1 MAKGFKIAKI
11 TENDSQE
18 QRISKL
24 NSNFQNLLATAMKL
38 DKLGV
43 LSNRNKKQAD
53 EAAADAAAAQEA
65 ADNAQQSANDAQTAA
80 DVAKNTADAAQASAN
95 EAATA
100 ASNAQTSADNAAK
113 EAHEA
118 NEKAQTAADSAAKAN
133 TDLAG
138 VKEEVTGIKAD
149 AATLRSDLES
159 QIETVTTTMETD
171 YAKKTD
177 LSSTEATLRTEIS
190 TSAAGI
196 EQTVSENY
204 AKKTDVEGAITTA
217 KADLQTQITQ
227 NAEQIS
233 LTAKSVEQAQV
244 EIKANATNITEAKNA
259 AATAQSTAN
268 AAKTDAQEAATA
280 AANAQSAA
288 DAANT
293 AASKAQSKANE
304 AATAASTAQS
314 AADKA
319 KEDLATAQAKL
330 AEVESNANATAEDLE
345 TAKAAVTAAQNAAD
359 AAQSAADTAKANAA
373 TAQSTADTA
382 KANAATAQSTANTAK
397 TNAANAQKAAEDAQA
412 SADAAN
418 GALAVLEPRV
428 TAAETAIEQNSEAI
442 TLKANATDVYSKADA
457 DQKTADAINSLAI
470 GGRNLAIASKDL
482 SKRNSANRTKRYA
495 SVHNSDSI
503 RVRDDGFTEIVA
515 SSGVAYRGPSVFLN
529 SMGFDVGD
537 SFTYSVSIDSIGVHC
552 EIDVFLM
559 EFDSSGRR
567 VYSAPMLHDGSST
580 PAHTWYLRTINS
592 DSTIRVSTTLIW
604 SQEAQ
609 DLIDSGGYIRMTI
622 QNRSFTAEDGAYV
635 SFYAQKLEKGNKA
648 TDWTPAPED
657 IDAAILKEHNAM
669 LQVASDSITSAVSQ
683 SKTYTD
689 TTLGSYSTTEQMN
702 SAITQ
707 KANEITTSV
716 SSTYQVKGDYATK
729 TQAQGYAN
737 TAKTEAVS
745 AAEADATTKAD
756 AAKTAAINASAA
768 DATSKANAAEAAA
781 KADTAEK
788 LKSYSTTVQM
798 NSAIEQKADSIT
810 QTVSETYQP
819 KGDYVTGTSAYS
831 QLTQTVNGLNSTVQ
845 SHSGSI
851 SNLQHTADGI
861 KVRLENQQTVSNLV
875 NKSRRLDG
883 WGYVVSSGVTL
894 SKNVSTSAP
903 EFGEVTVAQFNAST
917 SNASAQSS
925 YIHMINAARVTSGK
939 KYTFSM
945 WARKVSGGN
954 ARPLFSLS
962 SSNQSFVLE
971 ENLTTEWK
979 RYSRTFTFVPSL
991 ASNKWS
997 DITVSFGV
1005 SVLANQTGVFEICC
1019 PQLEAGD
1026 TMNPWSASSVDATD
1040 YMSFTEE
1047 GLVIGDMTED
1057 GLGNNV
1063 LIDSDSVDLRTGSY
1077 ICGSFSLNDGYAA
1090 HASAVECIAMTS
1102 GSSLKWPNMC
1112 PWKVTLDKSGLN
1124 PGDVIKIAGTWTQSI
1139 NGQIRYSLT
1148 LDHYA
1153 VIGEALSGNNIC
1165 IGAIGDFATDGFVY
1179 LSSAGNGNYYPLI
1192 PGDVSDSR
1200 METDEVKAMGNKSLS
1215 LSSGDRTS
1223 SIVLGNGFD
1232 ISSSDALNALVSNFR
1247 IDASGDKSE
1256 VISPDVVEL
1265 THSTS
1270 GNSIGVGVG
1279 SGGVNRGIYDYVFDK
1294 WAIYCNETDLYIASS
1309 RGGAFKP
1316 YYTAGDTISLDRL
1329 NTAGFVTS
1337 SKTKVYFSF
1346 NLGKPLYGVSSISCS
1361 SIDGLSLRQNNAY
1374 THGSSS
1380 SSLVKPS
1387 SYLASTVGN
1396 SIGICATF
1404 TNTTNAINNA
1414 PIGVA
1419 ASIKITFA

>member
-1 MAKGFKIAKI
+1 MDDLTLSQKLFGGSSTKNDVSAATTSGASVVYMIAVTSSSGGEVVLKPEVEDDWDSLEEGTDYI
-11 TENDSQE
+11 VVDEDGEFDDEDEDDSIEYDDGSVLDLTDGDGADIEGIEADTYTVAAYKAEAVALAEEAEPDAEVDPQPDGTMDSTIDDGDAEDTDSTETAEVDSLPGDSDTVTEDESDFSYDDDEDPCIMDYGDTVEGAEVSDGYTVASTIGSVNEGDRVAVMVQDGQLTVIGVVGSGDVQQAENAIAQE
-18 QRISKL
+18 
-24 NSNFQNLLATAMKL
+24 A
-38 DKLGV
+38 
-43 LSNRNKKQAD
+43 AD
-53 EAAADAAAAQEA
+53 EAAADAAAAQNA
-65 ADNAQQSANDAQTAA
+65 ADSAQQSANDAQTAA
-80 DVAKNTADAAQASAN
+80 NNAQTTANAAQASAN

-100 ASNAQTSADNAAK
+100 ASNAQTAADNAAK
-113 EAHEA
+113 EAQEA
-118 NEKAQTAADSAAKAN
+118 NEKAQSAANDAAKAN
-133 TDLAG
+133 TDLSA
-138 VKEEVTGIKAD
+138 VKTEVTNIKAD
-149 AATLRSDLES
+149 AVTLRSDLEG
-159 QIETVTTTMETD
+159 QIEAVTTTMETD

-177 LSSTEATLRTEIS
+177 LSDTEATLRTEIS

-196 EQTVSENY
+196 TQTVSETY
-204 AKKTDVEGAITTA
+204 AKKTNVSDAITTA

-227 NAEQIS
+227 NADSIK
-233 LTAKSVEQAQV
+233 LTAKSLEQAQV
-244 EIKANATNITEAKNA
+244 DIQANATNITEAKNA

-293 AASKAQSKANE
+293 AASKAQTKANE
-304 AATAASTAQS
+304 AANAAATAQT

-319 KEDLATAQAKL
+319 KTDLATAQQKL
-330 AEVESNANATAEDLE
+330 AEVEANANATAEDLAIAQQAVE
-345 TAKAAVTAAQNAAD
+345 TAQAAAD
-359 AAQSAADTAKANAA
+359 AAQSTADTAKANAA
-373 TAQSTADTA
+373 AAQSTADTA

-418 GALAVLEPRV
+418 DALAVLEPRV

-442 TLKANATDVYSKADA
+442 TLRATKTEVSTAKSEAISTAAADAASKADSA
-457 DQKTADAINSLAI
+457 LADA
-470 GGRNLAIASKDL
+470 
-482 SKRNSANRTKRYA
+482 
-495 SVHNSDSI
+495 
-503 RVRDDGFTEIVA
+503 
-515 SSGVAYRGPSVFLN
+515 
-529 SMGFDVGD
+529 
-537 SFTYSVSIDSIGVHC
+537 
-552 EIDVFLM
+552 
-559 EFDSSGRR
+559 
-567 VYSAPMLHDGSST
+567 
-580 PAHTWYLRTINS
+580 
-592 DSTIRVSTTLIW
+592 
-604 SQEAQ
+604 
-609 DLIDSGGYIRMTI
+609 
-622 QNRSFTAEDGAYV
+622 
-635 SFYAQKLEKGNKA
+635 
-648 TDWTPAPED
+648 
-657 IDAAILKEHNAM
+657 
-669 LQVASDSITSAVSQ
+669 
-683 SKTYTD
+683 KTY
-689 TTLGSYSTTEQMN
+689 
-702 SAITQ
+702 
-707 KANEITTSV
+707 
-716 SSTYQVKGDYATK
+716 
-729 TQAQGYAN
+729 
-737 TAKTEAVS
+737 
-745 AAEADATTKAD
+745 ADAQIKV
-756 AAKTAAINASAA
+756 S
-768 DATSKANAAEAAA
+768 
-781 KADTAEK
+781 
-788 LKSYSTTVQM
+788 
-798 NSAIEQKADSIT
+798 ADSIT

-831 QLTQTVNGLNSTVQ
+831 QLTQTVNSINGEVFNSDGSSKLEQTASSLTSQINSKQDKGDYVTGTAAYSTLTQTVNGLSSTVQ

-851 SNLQHTADGI
+851 SNLQHTAEGI
-861 KVRLENQQTVSNLV
+861 QVRLKNQQTVKNLV
-875 NKSRRLDG
+875 SKSRRLDG
-883 WGYVVSSGVTL
+883 WGHVVGSGVTL

-917 SNASAQSS
+917 ANSSEQSS
-925 YIHMINAARVTSGK
+925 YIRMTNAVRVTSGK

-954 ARPLFSLS
+954 ARPRFSVS
-962 SSNQSFVLE
+962 TTNQTGIIP

-979 RYSRTFTFVPSL
+979 RYSYTFTLGTIATSG
-991 ASNKWS
+991 NRG
-997 DITVSFGV
+997 DITTSFGV

-1026 TMNPWSASSVDATD
+1026 TMNPWSANSVDATD
-1040 YMSFTEE
+1040 YMSFTQE

-1077 ICGSFSLNDGYAA
+1077 VCGSFSLNDGYAA
-1090 HASAVECIAMTS
+1090 HASAVECVAMTS

-1124 PGDVIKIAGTWTQSI
+1124 PGDVIKIAGTWTQSV

-1153 VIGEALSGNNIC
+1153 VIGEAVSGDTIY
-1165 IGAIGDFATDGFVY
+1165 IGAIGDFATDGFVC

-1279 SGGVNRGIYDYVFDK
+1279 SEGVNRGIYDYVFDK
-1294 WAIYCNETDLYIASS
+1294 WVLYCNKTDLYIASS

-1316 YYTAGDTISLDRL
+1316 YYTAGDTISLDKI

-1346 NLGKPLYGVSSISCS
+1346 NPGKPLYGVSSISCS
-1361 SIDGLSLRQNNAY
+1361 SIDGLSLRQDGVY

-1387 SYLASTVGN
+1387 SYLASAVGN

-1404 TNTTNAINNA
+1404 TKTTNAVNNA